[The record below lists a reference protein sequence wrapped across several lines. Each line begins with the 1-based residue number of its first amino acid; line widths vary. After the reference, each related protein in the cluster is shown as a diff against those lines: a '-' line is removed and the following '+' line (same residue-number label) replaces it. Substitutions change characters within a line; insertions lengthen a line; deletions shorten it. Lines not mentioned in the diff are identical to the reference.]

1 MSKPLKGCCRIAI
14 SNMINQAAL
23 GSALQVFLAAS
34 PFILILPDLIPPGS
48 ASEAA
53 EIIAEKLVQMPG
65 EKVVENV
72 TKTASLPDFAD
83 AVRAVNEI
91 SLNYLHIKSFTH
103 SNSHARGI
111 TEGRLWE
118 EFKRIYN
125 AKGNIRS
132 GGGWDLNPFW

>member
-14 SNMINQAAL
+14 QQMITQAEL

-34 PFILILPDLIPPGS
+34 PFIMILPDLLLPGS

-53 EIIAEKLVQMPG
+53 ETLAEKLVQMPG

-83 AVRAVNEI
+83 AVRAVNAI
-91 SLNYLHIKSFTH
+91 SLNYLHLKSFTH
-103 SNSHARGI
+103 ANCHARGL
-111 TEGRLWE
+111 TEGQLFA
-118 EFKRIYN
+118 EFKRVYDPE
-125 AKGNIRS
+125 GEIRQ